1 MNVRKH
7 SQAER
12 VVVKLAADRGTWKLM
27 IEDDGRGFPFT
38 GTLTDAELETVGRGP
53 IVIRERVH
61 LIDGALIIEST
72 PGRGSRLEIRI
83 PQRRE
88 AAYG

>member
-1 MNVRKH
+1 
-7 SQAER
+7 
-12 VVVKLAADRGTWKLM
+12 
-27 IEDDGRGFPFT
+27 
-38 GTLTDAELETVGRGP
+38 LTDAELETVGRGP

-61 LIDGALIIEST
+61 LIDGALTIEST
-72 PGRGSRLEIRI
+72 PGRGARLEIRI

>member
-1 MNVRKH
+1 
-7 SQAER
+7 
-12 VVVKLAADRGTWKLM
+12 
-27 IEDDGRGFPFT
+27 
-38 GTLTDAELETVGRGP
+38 LTDAELESIGRGP

-61 LIDGALIIEST
+61 LIDGRLTIEST
-72 PGRGSRLEIRI
+72 PGRGTRIEIQI

>member
-1 MNVRKH
+1 
-7 SQAER
+7 
-12 VVVKLAADRGTWKLM
+12 LAADRGTWKLT

-38 GTLTDAELETVGRGP
+38 GTLTDVELETAGRGP
-53 IVIRERVH
+53 IVIRERVN
-61 LIDGALIIEST
+61 LIDGVLTIEST
-72 PGRGSRLEIRI
+72 PGRGARLEIRI